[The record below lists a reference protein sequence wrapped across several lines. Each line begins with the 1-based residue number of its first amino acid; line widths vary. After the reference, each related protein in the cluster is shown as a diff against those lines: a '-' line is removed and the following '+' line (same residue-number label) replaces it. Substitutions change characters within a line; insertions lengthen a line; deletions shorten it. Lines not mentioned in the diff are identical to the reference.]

1 MPSLSD
7 IFNPSF
13 FMCLGILVLL
23 TALIVVYFESKMR
36 EQNHKI
42 ASMLSLVS
50 SLAEEQN
57 HLRMEVFRMV
67 TTVQNSSANNF
78 PVTSFNSSDF
88 INKTNSNDLI
98 NVSDD
103 EQDDDDDIEFID
115 DDKPKKN

>member
-57 HLRMEVFRMV
+57 NLRMEVFRMV
-67 TTVQNSSANNF
+67 STGQTNSVNNFPINNF
-78 PVTSFNSSDF
+78 PVNSFPLNNSHF
-88 INKTNSNDLI
+88 INKNDSTQKNKNSI
-98 NVSDD
+98 C
-103 EQDDDDDIEFID
+103 
-115 DDKPKKN
+115 